1 MILRYWYLLLSS
13 WPRLLE
19 LLYWPALQII
29 TWGFLQNYIAQNAGF
44 FARAGGTL
52 IGAVILWDILFR
64 GQLGFSISF
73 LEEMWARNLGN
84 LMMSPL
90 KPIEFLISLM
100 VMSLIRLAIG
110 VIPMTLLAMFLFHF
124 NFYGIGLPLI
134 AFFCNLIFTSWSVG
148 DFRLGAGAAQRPRRR
163 KHRLDADVR
172 PDAAGLHL
180 LSGDGAAALAA
191 ICRLGVAADL
201 CIRGNAGAVDRPCV
215 SGRPDDVG
223 AGDQRRAVDCVICG
237 ISCAFAQ
244 RPPPWLADP
253 GRRISHLSHEFEIFG
268 LSAARYTDL
277 CIDALLRIRHYA
289 AMQKGT

>member
-1 MILRYWYLLLSS
+1 MSRLALDLDIAPHRIYAMILRYWYLLMSS

-29 TWGFLQNYIAQNAGF
+29 TWGFLQTYIAQNAGF

-110 VIPMTLLAMFLFHF
+110 VIPMTLLAMVFFGF
-124 NFYGIGLPLI
+124 NFYSIGLPLI
-134 AFFCNLIFTSWSVG
+134 AFFCNLIFTSWAVG
-148 DFRLGAGAAQRPRRR
+148 IFVSGLVLRNGLGAESIVWTLMFGLMPLACIYYPVTVLPHWLQYVAWTLPPTYVFEGMRALLIDHVFR
-163 KHRLDADVR
+163 ADLMV
-172 PDAAGLHL
+172 
-180 LSGDGAAALAA
+180 SALA
-191 ICRLGVAADL
+191 I
-201 CIRGNAGAVDRPCV
+201 NAVLFIASFAV
-215 SGRPDDVG
+215 
-223 AGDQRRAVDCVICG
+223 
-237 ISCAFAQ
+237 F
-244 RPPPWLADP
+244 L
-253 GRRISHLSHEFEIFG
+253 
-268 LSAARYTDL
+268 
-277 CIDALLRIRHYA
+277 ALLRSARRHGSLL
-289 AMQKGT
+289 QSGE